1 MCLNIIGICM
11 NIVNLWEITEVN
23 LKMVT
28 VLAMVYYV
36 ARILII
42 VDSRLAAMNEENDD
56 RAVVIEYR
64 IVIADLVQLL
74 EDQ

>member
-1 MCLNIIGICM
+1 M
-11 NIVNLWEITEVN
+11 
-23 LKMVT
+23 
-28 VLAMVYYV
+28 
-36 ARILII
+36 